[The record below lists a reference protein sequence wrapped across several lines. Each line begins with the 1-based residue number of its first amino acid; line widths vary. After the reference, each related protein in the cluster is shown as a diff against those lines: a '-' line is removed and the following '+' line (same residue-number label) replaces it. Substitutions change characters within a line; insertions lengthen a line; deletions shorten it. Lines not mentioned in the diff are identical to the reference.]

1 MADRTFIDTD
11 DREQLLIDGDTI
23 TNDSGK
29 RYRLDGID
37 TLETDKIITED
48 GKPRFKRGEFGGEQ
62 HTDVVAQIIKEGNFN
77 RMNYSGNID
86 KSKGER
92 EIISLSNPDGEDL
105 VETLYK
111 AGAAKI
117 NPYTSKRSIVAQEE
131 GELLRSLFGEDA
143 VQYSDIANEFNDYTQ
158 QGGLTFKGLAL
169 NESEYNPEIHNG
181 VQFRSPDRTIDN
193 QALGILSSAG
203 IAYDQGWEGVKEGL
217 WGYADALGQVTG
229 FEMLETLGEN
239 GVARARERMSNQPE
253 ITLDYQEID
262 GVRTGFEYMLN
273 NTAMM
278 IPQMLTL
285 FGSMALAAPIGM
297 LGAPTLAGLTA
308 LTPISLISAGQTW
321 NEMEGEKGVTQFV
334 AASVAGVGIAAL
346 ERFGLQKLV
355 APAKVLSK
363 EGSLKV
369 IRAIADKEKISMP
382 MAKQKFDSYVKQ
394 EIGKFSKAFA
404 VRFDSKDFRGFSFR
418 ELGKRAATG
427 FGVEAS
433 TEVLQ
438 DTLQMAT
445 AATFADNEYSGAEI
459 KNRLINAGLAGG
471 VVGGKLGAAASIL
484 QQGKTRMM
492 ALEREEASADKFNLI
507 ENRKRDLVQQQQ
519 RTGNPNQGTDN
530 VETILK
536 RIPSAA
542 DMNNVPD
549 DKNYK
554 GLTKKLHDEY
564 KAKEKGVS
572 NYLKNNEDL
581 FQYISAAM
589 GGAAKLVL
597 AAERNLGKMAKMVKS
612 AKAMEIFHLAA
623 AETTGRLHQG
633 GNYKETQDL
642 IAGDIA
648 SNVDERGI
656 ANLFGQKKL
665 TNKNIEN
672 ISMQIKDFATP
683 TYDKDGNVTKPS
695 DFEMFEAMLY
705 SELGAFKPAK
715 MLVDPP
721 RATKKAIKEIAD
733 RANISLAMAKKRFD
747 SYIVR
752 EQAAAM
758 KVLGQIG
765 LMNIEQVKNYYA
777 IAKKDDPINGVVELG
792 LTKEQENA
800 QKIIYLAAKQI
811 KNGYDSAFTYINEAH
826 INETT
831 KEIRYDPDYWWKH
844 RGFNW
849 KKVKA
854 NRKGFFQF
862 LQKNTGLSDAKQ
874 NELYE
879 SIVRDGQGN
888 INVEQSLIEGTPYM
902 PYAINKD
909 MVGLNKKDIDN
920 EFFSDN
926 MFEALRRD
934 RLEAAKYTSATDY
947 FGHGGRKLDFL
958 FDELRKEQAAK
969 PDGDPDKMSPEEI
982 AKMAFYTQSMINS
995 THGNFNRIESK
1006 TLAAVNSFL
1015 TGWSIL
1021 AGLPLA
1027 MLSSIPETPLVYFNV
1042 KDDVEFNA
1050 ATKQFISQIGQLF
1063 DKTLK
1068 AEVEQTER
1076 VLKKINQSTDTNS
1089 VVDRLATGERDVAFL
1104 KMHEAFFSGIGLT
1117 KITQVQRR
1125 MNAGMAVDFI
1135 RSGFSKMSLAPRKI
1149 EITYIDNPLYDNTKK
1164 FSEKKLKVKKDLG
1177 FDFDKFQDIEMRTYN
1192 QLSDLGFDVE
1202 RLMDALADL
1211 DNISRDEVFNTAD
1224 ISSQDTTSLV
1234 TDRKLEPNRITN
1246 IQNPSLR
1253 ANALRQA
1260 VKNSSNKMKDFEGTA
1275 LKERLSNGEVIEEAA
1290 RLQLYIDEKMDLAV
1304 YRYVKERVQ
1313 LPSSANR
1320 PLAFQDPH
1328 YQLIFQF
1335 NGFLSTFTG
1344 NLVPKIWNAQ
1354 LRKGTPKV
1362 KYDTFAL
1369 IITMM
1374 ALGGASQYLKDL
1386 IKFGGSTPYLDSAG
1400 LIQRAIFSSGVLGQY
1415 ERVIDLIHPLYPERD
1430 SGADMIFNK
1439 ILGEAGP
1446 SARNIGKV
1454 YDATS
1459 LALQG
1464 DGTKAVKKAL
1474 GIAPII
1480 GPFTGTRN
1488 AIGDTITGNPPKIN
1502 IPESDDIIDFLL
1514 S

>member
-11 DREQLLIDGDTI
+11 NKEQLLIDGDTI

-37 TLETDKIITED
+37 TLETDKIINED
-48 GKPRFKRGEFGGEQ
+48 GKPRFKRGEFGGDQ

-77 RMNYSGNID
+77 RMNYSGKID
-86 KSKGER
+86 NSKGER

-105 VETLYK
+105 VETLHK

-131 GELLRSLFGEDA
+131 GELLRSLFGDDA
-143 VQYSDIANEFNDYTQ
+143 VQYSNIANEFNNYTQ

-169 NESEYNPEIHNG
+169 NESEYNPEIHSG

-297 LGAPTLAGLTA
+297 LGAPTIAGLTA

-321 NEMEGEKGVTQFV
+321 NEMEGEKGVKQFV
-334 AASVAGVGIAAL
+334 ASSVAGVGIAAL

-404 VRFDSKDFRGFSFR
+404 IRFDSKDFRGFSFK

-427 FGVEAS
+427 FGVEAG

-459 KNRLINAGLAGG
+459 QNRLINAGLAGG

-519 RTGNPNQGTDN
+519 RTGDPNQGTESVD
-530 VETILK
+530 TILNS
-536 RIPSAA
+536 IPSAA

-549 DKNYK
+549 DQNYK

-564 KAKEKGVS
+564 KAKEKGVT

-581 FQYISAAM
+581 FQYVSAAM

-597 AAERNLGKMAKMVKS
+597 AAEKNLGKMAKMVKS
-612 AKAMEIFHLAA
+612 ARAMQIFHIAA
-623 AETTGRLHQG
+623 AETTGRLHEG
-633 GNYKETQDL
+633 GNYKERQDL

-672 ISMQIKDFATP
+672 ISIQIKDFATP
-683 TYDKDGNVTKPS
+683 TYDQDGNVTKPS
-695 DFEMFEAMLY
+695 DFDMFEAMVY

-715 MLVDPP
+715 IFLDPKSTNQE
-721 RATKKAIKEIAD
+721 R
-733 RANISLAMAKKRFD
+733 
-747 SYIVR
+747 
-752 EQAAAM
+752 AAAA
-758 KVLGQIG
+758 KILGQIG
-765 LMNIEQVKNYYA
+765 LMNTEQVRNYYA
-777 IAKKDDPINGVVELG
+777 IAKKSDPVNGVVDLG

-800 QKIIYLAAKQI
+800 QKILYLAAKQI
-811 KNGYDSAFTYINEAH
+811 KNGYDSAFKYINEAH
-826 INETT
+826 KNETG
-831 KEIRYDPDYWWKH
+831 KKIRYDPDYWWKH
-844 RGFNW
+844 RGFDW

-888 INVEQSLIEGTPYM
+888 INVEHSLIEGTPYM

-958 FDELRKEQAAK
+958 FNELRKEQAAK
-969 PDGDPDKMSPEEI
+969 PDGDPDKMTPEEI

-1050 ATKQFISQIGQLF
+1050 ATKQFISQVGQLF

-1068 AEVEQTER
+1068 AEVEQTEKM
-1076 VLKKINQSTDTNS
+1076 LKKINQSTDTNS

-1135 RSGFSKMSLAPRKI
+1135 RSGFAKMSLAPRKVV
-1149 EITYIDNPLYDNTKK
+1149 ITYIDNPLYDSTKE
-1164 FSEKKLKVKKDLG
+1164 FSKKKLKVKQDLG

-1202 RLMDALADL
+1202 RLMDALTDL
-1211 DNISRDEVFNTAD
+1211 DNVARDEIFNTAD
-1224 ISSQDTTSLV
+1224 VSAKDTTNIS
-1234 TDRKLEPNRITN
+1234 N
-1246 IQNPSLR
+1246 IQNPSRR

-1260 VKNSSNKMKDFEGTA
+1260 VKSSSNRMIDPVDGTT
-1275 LKERLSNGEVIEEAA
+1275 LKERLSGGEILDEAA

-1386 IKFGGSTPYLDSAG
+1386 IKFGGSTPYLDQAG

-1415 ERVIDLIHPLYPERD
+1415 ERVFDLMHPLYPERD
-1430 SGADMIFNK
+1430 TGADMIFNK

-1464 DGTKAVKKAL
+1464 EGNRAVKKAL
-1474 GIAPII
+1474 GVAPII

-1488 AIGDTITGNPPKIN
+1488 AAGDTLTGNPPNIN